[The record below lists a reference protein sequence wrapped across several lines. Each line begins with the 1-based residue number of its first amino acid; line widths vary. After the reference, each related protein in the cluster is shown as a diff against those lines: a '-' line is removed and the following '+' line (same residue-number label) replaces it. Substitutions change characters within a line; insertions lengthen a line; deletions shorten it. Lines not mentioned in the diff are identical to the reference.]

1 MPSVTNTC
9 NGSAGS
15 KYNITLNYTI
25 NSQSISANT
34 SNITVYATVQR
45 NDGYAGS
52 AWNGYENQNHTTLT
66 VGGSVKVDEN
76 FVLDTRNSRLQELS
90 RWTGNV
96 THNSDGTLTLALSA
110 SFTTDLAPA
119 LTGGSVSAS
128 WTLTTIPRTSSFTV
142 TPSSVDAGNSVTIK
156 ITPASSSFSHTA
168 AISFYGQTLSLDF
181 PAGTTQKTATI
192 PMNWLYQ
199 MTSAVSGSA
208 TVLVT
213 TKNGGTTIGST
224 TAPLTIRAPASV
236 VPTIGDLVIT
246 RIDNGVPADWGVY
259 VQGYSKAKIQI
270 TGAAG
275 AYGSTIRSYSINS
288 SGFSASG
295 QEATAGP
302 ITQSGTVDF
311 WGTVIDSRMRSA
323 VLTKS
328 IQVEPYSRP
337 FFTSTPAVIRS
348 NASGAEDANGEYIAI
363 TAAWDYSLKDKNTC
377 AGAYR
382 ITPVSGSASELTG
395 TLTNG
400 TQTVVPASSDYS
412 WTVSITLTDALASS
426 PYTATV
432 PTGSTLMDFRTG
444 GKGIAIGKVAEAD
457 GFDVDME
464 TRFRRAVNMQG
475 NLSASNVSMT
485 GTVNITGSLS
495 IPTKGAILK
504 TTAGGLTTGAV
515 SGTDY
520 TPGTPTS
527 TTIKLTFSNGESV
540 NLKAYKF
547 GRLVMLPES
556 VWVDKGPINEGKV
569 GTIPVGYRPT
579 ANFTL
584 CPPSN
589 LGYGGYIQ
597 FRTNGDIYIGQ
608 LMGGIRFAG
617 FICNINYVV
626 P

>member
-1 MPSVTNTC
+1 MASTTNTC
-9 NGSAGS
+9 NGTAGS
-15 KYNITLNYTI
+15 KYNLTLNYVI

-45 NDGYAGS
+45 NDGYSAS

-96 THNSDGTLTLALSA
+96 THNSDGTLTLAISA

-156 ITPASSSFSHTA
+156 ISPASSSFSHTA

-181 PAGTTQKTATI
+181 PAGTTQKTAAI

-224 TAPLTIRAPASV
+224 TAPLTIRVPASV

-275 AYGSTIRSYSINS
+275 TYGSTIRSYSINS

-337 FFTSTPAVIRS
+337 FFTSTPVVIRS

-412 WTVSITLTDALASS
+412 WTVSITLTDALSSS

-432 PTGSTLMDFRTG
+432 PTGSTLMDFRSG
-444 GKGIAIGKVAEAD
+444 GKGIAIGKVAETD
-457 GFDVDME
+457 GFDVDMD

-527 TTIKLTFSNGESV
+527 TTIKLTFSNGDTV

-547 GRLVMLPES
+547 GRLVMFPES
-556 VWVDKGPINEGKV
+556 VWVDKGPINEGRV
-569 GTIPVGYRPT
+569 GTIPTGYRPT

-608 LMGGIRFAG
+608 LMGGVRFAG

>member
-1 MPSVTNTC
+1 MASTTNTC
-9 NGSAGS
+9 NGTAGS
-15 KYNITLNYTI
+15 KYNLTLNYVI

-45 NDGYAGS
+45 NDGYSAS

-76 FVLDTRNSRLQELS
+76 FILDTRNSRLQELS
-90 RWTGNV
+90 RWTGDV
-96 THNSDGTLTLALSA
+96 AHNSDGTLTLAISA

-128 WTLTTIPRTSSFTV
+128 WTLTTIPRTSAFTV

-181 PAGTTQKTATI
+181 PAGTTQKTAAI

-224 TAPLTIRAPASV
+224 TAPLTIRVPASV

-275 AYGSTIRSYSINS
+275 TYGSTIRSYSINS

-337 FFTSTPAVIRS
+337 FFTSTPVVIRS

-382 ITPVSGSASELTG
+382 ITSVSGSASELTG

-412 WTVSITLTDALASS
+412 WTVSITLTDALSSS

-432 PTGSTLMDFRTG
+432 PTGSTLMDFRSG
-444 GKGIAIGKVAEAD
+444 GKGIAIGKVAETD
-457 GFDVDME
+457 GFDVDMD

-527 TTIKLTFSNGESV
+527 TTIKLTFSNGDTV

-547 GRLVMLPES
+547 GRLVMFPES
-556 VWVDKGPINEGKV
+556 VWVDKGPISEGKV
-569 GTIPVGYRPT
+569 GTIPTGYRPT

-608 LMGGIRFAG
+608 LMGGVRFAG

>member
-156 ITPASSSFSHTA
+156 ISPASSSFSHTA

-224 TAPLTIRAPASV
+224 TAPLTIRVPASV

-275 AYGSTIRSYSINS
+275 TYGSAIRSYSINS

-348 NASGAEDANGEYIAI
+348 NASGAEDTNGEYIAI

-412 WTVSITLTDALASS
+412 WTVSITLTDALSSS

-520 TPGTPTS
+520 TPGPPPS
-527 TTIKLTFSNGESV
+527 TTIKLTFSNAESV

-547 GRLVMLPES
+547 ARLVMLPES

-597 FRTNGDIYIGQ
+597 FRTDGGIYIGQ
-608 LMGGIRFAG
+608 LMGGVRFAG
-617 FICNINYVV
+617 FICNINYIV